1 VVRAAWTALICE
13 CNPDGPTPDAERARE
28 LNEAY
33 AVLTDPHARAK
44 LDALL
49 AQESKLPAN
58 GTVRSRVLLT
68 LTYLI
73 SLACLIWTL
82 RDAKLGELKDDLAT
96 MNWWW
101 LGLAVVADIAVYCW
115 HALRWS
121 LLLKPVEPVT
131 FRQAVSA
138 IYVGLFANEVLP
150 FRAGEILR
158 CYLVSRWT
166 KLPFSVAVS
175 SALIERIFDGIWLCL
190 CLILTVRL
198 VRLPHHM
205 RWLVDSG
212 YVLGTVVLSGAA
224 LLVLALFLRQKT
236 RALLSG
242 DGWQRHIRVLIDDLN
257 LIGHSRYL
265 YFAFL
270 QSLPY
275 LLLQVVPIYAAFQ
288 AYGFDLSI
296 GVAFALMVILR
307 LGSVVPQAPGNL
319 GLFQFVTREVLQHMF
334 NVVPAEAAR
343 FSLVLWGTVTLPL
356 LVAGF
361 VALMVT
367 EKKLF
372 ELKREAEDHARTP
385 SGQPGVTP

>member
-1 VVRAAWTALICE
+1 LVDT
-13 CNPDGPTPDAERARE
+13 
-28 LNEAY
+28 
-33 AVLTDPHARAK
+33 K
-44 LDALL
+44 
-49 AQESKLPAN
+49 
-58 GTVRSRVLLT
+58 RVLLI
-68 LTYLI
+68 LTYLA
-73 SLACLIWTL
+73 SLGCLVWTL
-82 RDAKLGELKDDLAT
+82 RDAKLGELTSDLAT

-101 LGLAVVADIAVYCW
+101 LGLAVVADISVYCW
-115 HALRWS
+115 QALRWRQV
-121 LLLKPVEPVT
+121 LRPVELVT
-131 FRQAVSA
+131 FRQAVRA

-166 KLPFSVAVS
+166 KLPFSVAIS

-205 RWLVDSG
+205 RWLVDGG
-212 YVLGTVVLSGAA
+212 YALGTFVLSGA
-224 LLVLALFLRQKT
+224 LLLALAVFLRQKT

-242 DGWQRHIRVLIDDLN
+242 EGWQRHLRVLIDDLN

-275 LLLQVVPIYAAFQ
+275 LLLQVIPIYAAMQ
-288 AYGFDLSI
+288 AYGFELSI

-307 LGSVVPQAPGNL
+307 FGSVVPQAPGNL
-319 GLFQFVTREVLQHMF
+319 GLFQLLTREALERIF

-343 FSLVLWGTVTLPL
+343 FSLVLWGTVTIPL
-356 LVAGF
+356 LIAGF
-361 VALMVT
+361 VALMAT
-367 EKKLF
+367 GSKLF
-372 ELKREAEDHARTP
+372 ELQRAAEDHAGIIDHNRP
-385 SGQPGVTP
+385 

>member
-1 VVRAAWTALICE
+1 LGDNNLSGI
-13 CNPDGPTPDAERARE
+13 
-28 LNEAY
+28 
-33 AVLTDPHARAK
+33 
-44 LDALL
+44 
-49 AQESKLPAN
+49 
-58 GTVRSRVLLT
+58 RSRVLLV
-68 LTYLI
+68 LIYLA
-73 SLACLIWTL
+73 SLGCLVWTL
-82 RDAKLGELKDDLAT
+82 RDARLGDLKEDFAT

-101 LGLAVVADIAVYCW
+101 LGLAVVADISVYCW
-115 HALRWS
+115 QAIRWRQVLR
-121 LLLKPVEPVT
+121 PVEQVP

-166 KLPFSVAVS
+166 KLPFSVAIS

-190 CLILTVRL
+190 CLLVSIRL
-198 VRLPHHM
+198 VGVHHHHIP
-205 RWLVDSG
+205 WLVRSG
-212 YVLGTVVLSGAA
+212 YILGTIVLAGAA
-224 LLVLALFLRQKT
+224 LLALAVFLRQKT

-242 DGWQRHIRVLIDDLN
+242 DGWQRHLRVLIDDLN

-275 LLLQVVPIYAAFQ
+275 LLLQVIPIYAAFQ

-319 GLFQFVTREVLQHMF
+319 GLFQLLTKEALERIF
-334 NVVPAEAAR
+334 NVVPSEAAR
-343 FSLVLWGTVTLPL
+343 FSLVLWATVTIPL
-356 LVAGF
+356 LIAGF
-361 VALMVT
+361 IALMASGS
-367 EKKLF
+367 KLF
-372 ELKREAEDHARTP
+372 ELKRAAEDHASEIANNRP
-385 SGQPGVTP
+385 

>member
-1 VVRAAWTALICE
+1 VR
-13 CNPDGPTPDAERARE
+13 
-28 LNEAY
+28 
-33 AVLTDPHARAK
+33 
-44 LDALL
+44 
-49 AQESKLPAN
+49 
-58 GTVRSRVLLT
+58 
-68 LTYLI
+68 
-73 SLACLIWTL
+73 
-82 RDAKLGELKDDLAT
+82 
-96 MNWWW
+96 
-101 LGLAVVADIAVYCW
+101 
-115 HALRWS
+115 
-121 LLLKPVEPVT
+121 
-131 FRQAVSA
+131 A

-166 KLPFSVAVS
+166 KLPFSVAIS

-198 VRLPHHM
+198 VRVPHHM

-212 YVLGTVVLSGAA
+212 YFLGILVLSGAA
-224 LLVLALFLRQKT
+224 LLALAVFLRQKT

-242 DGWQRHIRVLIDDLN
+242 DGWQRHLRVLIDDLN

-275 LLLQVVPIYAAFQ
+275 LLLQVIPIYAAFL
-288 AYGFDLSI
+288 AYGFDLNI

-319 GLFQFVTREVLQHMF
+319 GLFQLLTKEALERIF

-343 FSLVLWGTVTLPL
+343 FSLVLWGTVTIPL

-367 EKKLF
+367 GSKLF
-372 ELKREAEDHARTP
+372 ELKREAESAHKSPCD
-385 SGQPGVTP
+385 S

>member
-1 VVRAAWTALICE
+1 MGDTNFSGI
-13 CNPDGPTPDAERARE
+13 
-28 LNEAY
+28 
-33 AVLTDPHARAK
+33 
-44 LDALL
+44 
-49 AQESKLPAN
+49 
-58 GTVRSRVLLT
+58 RSRVLLI
-68 LTYLI
+68 LTYLA
-73 SLACLIWTL
+73 SLGCLVWTL
-82 RDAKLGELKDDLAT
+82 RDARLGELKDDLAT
-96 MNWWW
+96 MDWWW
-101 LGLAVVADIAVYCW
+101 LALAVFADISVYCW
-115 HALRWS
+115 HAIRWS
-121 LLLKPVEPVT
+121 LLLRPVEPVT
-131 FRQAVSA
+131 FRQAVRA

-158 CYLVSRWT
+158 CYLISRWT

-198 VRLPHHM
+198 VHVPHHL

-212 YVLGTVVLSGAA
+212 YFLGIVVLCGAA
-224 LLVLALFLRQKT
+224 LLALAVFLRQET

-242 DGWQRHIRVLIDDLN
+242 EGWQRHVRILIDDLN
-257 LIGHSRYL
+257 LIGHSRFL

-275 LLLQVVPIYAAFQ
+275 LLLQVIPIYAAFR

-319 GLFQFVTREVLQHMF
+319 GLFQLLTKEALERIF

-343 FSLVLWGTVTLPL
+343 FSLVLWGTVTIPL

-361 VALMVT
+361 VALMVSGA
-367 EKKLF
+367 KLF
-372 ELKREAEDHARTP
+372 ELKRAAEDHANEMAKNR
-385 SGQPGVTP
+385 SC